1 MNLIYSNAREIKHL
15 RIFLSLK
22 KMTDSASLIAYNFY
36 EHKDPEQL
44 LAEGLS
50 EKIDIKVV
58 EAKEDSTTYSI
69 GGLWTAIHFTPKG
82 KKASVT
88 IRPVLKA

>member
-1 MNLIYSNAREIKHL
+1 MNRIYRDLH
-15 RIFLSLK
+15 IFLFLN
-22 KMTDSASLIAYNFY
+22 KMTDAASLIAYNFY
-36 EHKDPEQL
+36 EHKDPEKL
-44 LAEGLS
+44 LGEGLAE
-50 EKIDIKVV
+50 KISIKVV
-58 EAKEDSTTYSI
+58 EAKEESTTYDI

>member
-1 MNLIYSNAREIKHL
+1 
-15 RIFLSLK
+15 
-22 KMTDSASLIAYNFY
+22 MTDTASLIAYNFY
-36 EHKDPEQL
+36 EHKDPEKL
-44 LAEGLS
+44 LAEGN
-50 EKIDIKVV
+50 EAKMPIKVV
-58 EAKEDSTTYSI
+58 ETKEEQTTYDI

>member
-1 MNLIYSNAREIKHL
+1 
-15 RIFLSLK
+15 
-22 KMTDSASLIAYNFY
+22 MTDAASLIAYNFY

-44 LAEGLS
+44 LAEGIS
-50 EKIDIKVV
+50 EKISIRVT
-58 EAKEDSTTYSI
+58 EAKDESTTYDI

>member
-1 MNLIYSNAREIKHL
+1 MNRIYRDLH
-15 RIFLSLK
+15 IFLFVK
-22 KMTDSASLIAYNFY
+22 KMTDTASLIAYNFY

-44 LAEGLS
+44 LAEGLA
-50 EKIDIKVV
+50 EKISIKVV
-58 EAKEDSTTYSI
+58 EAKEESTTYDI
-69 GGLWTAIHFTPKG
+69 AGLWTAIHFTPKG

>member
-1 MNLIYSNAREIKHL
+1 
-15 RIFLSLK
+15 
-22 KMTDSASLIAYNFY
+22 MTDTASLIAYNFY
-36 EHKDPEQL
+36 EHKDPEKL
-44 LAEGLS
+44 LAEGN
-50 EKIDIKVV
+50 EAKMPIRVV
-58 EAKEDSTTYSI
+58 EAKEESTTYDI